1 MIAMG
6 LPAALVAL
14 GLAPPCAFDPGRA
27 AHLVDIRRTRLGRL
41 RGLTCPVPQGFQTR
55 LKRAKDDLI
64 LALPKDDAIF
74 QSEAIE
80 RRLAQLAKTAGL
92 KARIVPG
99 N

>member
-1 MIAMG
+1 
-6 LPAALVAL
+6 L
-14 GLAPPCAFDPGRA
+14 G
-27 AHLVDIRRTRLGRL
+27 
-41 RGLTCPVPQGFQTR
+41 QTR
-55 LKRAKDDLI
+55 LRRAKDDLI

-99 N
+99 K